1 MFKYLKTL
9 KNVSCDTTAPAF
21 LSRFFPEHHVLVYR
35 CIAFKAVASMS
46 KQCEGTIDRRIPSK
60 SEASPSINCTRSRT
74 PMLTPTV
81 APPLRFR
88 KGKSRSKKRVDFHGS
103 FVYLLL
109 LSLQFSFFCRF
120 LQYPVQY
127 SDIVVRV
134 FRWKISLVSVMFLFF
149 RVVPPTFATGEIV
162 KCEFLFQRER
172 VNF

>member
-1 MFKYLKTL
+1 MFRAIQQRLLFSLAFFLNTTCLCIVVSHLKQWRRWVNNARVPST
-9 KNVSCDTTAPAF
+9 D
-21 LSRFFPEHHVLVYR
+21 
-35 CIAFKAVASMS
+35 
-46 KQCEGTIDRRIPSK
+46 RIPSK